1 MCKDH
6 SIKTVQ
12 IKYDNYKGTI
22 ILETNFIRIC
32 VLNFIFLSS
41 NILSVSLNIIA
52 LKMTKPNKSNIL
64 TTIDRINQ
72 NLKKVEKI
80 IYMFLKSR
88 KLFLPCNPRVKDLVL
103 FDGDIYIYI
112 YAPICQAQRDELH

>member
-1 MCKDH
+1 
-6 SIKTVQ
+6 
-12 IKYDNYKGTI
+12 
-22 ILETNFIRIC
+22 
-32 VLNFIFLSS
+32 
-41 NILSVSLNIIA
+41 
-52 LKMTKPNKSNIL
+52 MTKPNKSNIL
-64 TTIDRINQ
+64 TIIDRINQ

-112 YAPICQAQRDELH
+112 YMRQYVKHSGMNSIKIFLSR